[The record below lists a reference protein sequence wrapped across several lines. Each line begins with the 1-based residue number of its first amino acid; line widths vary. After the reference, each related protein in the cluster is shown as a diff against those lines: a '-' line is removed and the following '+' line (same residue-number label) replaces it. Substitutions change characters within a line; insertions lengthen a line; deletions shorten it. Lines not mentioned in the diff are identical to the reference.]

1 MRRHLLPVG
10 LALTVGATALA
21 AQTWRTVT
29 SARQLSGERR
39 LDVKVE
45 YGAGRLRVEPA
56 SRELLYRMEL
66 RYDERFMQPV
76 TDYDRRAGSLRLGV
90 RGTQRGQSQRGVGEG
105 RASIGLSPAVSTALD
120 LSFGAGEA
128 DLRLGGL
135 ALEDVSISTGASET
149 RVSFDQPNRVA
160 ARRVRLQ
167 AGAAELTV
175 TGLGNARAEV
185 IEFEGGVGETTLD
198 FGGSWARGARA
209 SVKVGIGSVTLRIP
223 RGLGVRLHKESFLS
237 SFDTEGFT
245 RRGNYWYTPNYDR
258 SRVRLDLSVDAAIG
272 SVDVDWIG

>member
-1 MRRHLLPVG
+1 VAP
-10 LALTVGATALA
+10 TVSALA

-56 SRELLYRMEL
+56 SSELLYRMEL
-66 RYDERFMQPV
+66 RYDERSMQPV
-76 TDYDRRAGSLRLGV
+76 TEYDRRAGSLRLGV

-128 DLRLGGL
+128 DLRLGGM

-175 TGLGNARAEV
+175 TGLGNARAEL